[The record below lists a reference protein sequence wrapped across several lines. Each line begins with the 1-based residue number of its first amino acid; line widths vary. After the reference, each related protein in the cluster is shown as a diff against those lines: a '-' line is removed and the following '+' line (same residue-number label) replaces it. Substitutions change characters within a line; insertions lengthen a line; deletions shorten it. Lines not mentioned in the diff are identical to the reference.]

1 MGVVERIKVLES
13 LTKLSPSAS
22 DLHWELATLWEAR
35 GTESLKRG
43 AVEEAL
49 AAYRKSVKAKVAALA
64 NVDEKTPGADVKRV
78 ILAGN
83 YVGIAT
89 LERATGRF
97 DEARADCES
106 AIRTLEEME
115 NRASGRYIATLRGGA
130 EILAD
135 ARALWAELEGEE
147 NREENE
153 RGKRKNDANK

>member
-13 LTKLSPSAS
+13 LTKLSPSN
-22 DLHWELATLWEAR
+22 DLYWELATLWEAR

-49 AAYRKSVKAKVAALA
+49 AAYRKSVEAKVAALA
-64 NVDEKTPGADVKRV
+64 NVDEKMPGADVKRV

-97 DEARADCES
+97 DEAR
-106 AIRTLEEME
+106 
-115 NRASGRYIATLRGGA
+115 
-130 EILAD
+130 
-135 ARALWAELEGEE
+135 
-147 NREENE
+147 
-153 RGKRKNDANK
+153 